1 LTARINPGADDGKA
15 AVADALA
22 MSTFDYILGV
32 SALALILFNMR
43 RHELTDRRL
52 RRPVIIAA
60 GICIAFLHG
69 VPTAGADGVLVATC
83 MLIGGTCGAVSAIA
97 TRVERN
103 GDTGAVIAAAT
114 PLAMAVT
121 GLAFAARMGFAVA
134 ATSGLGPAIARFSN
148 EIGVHSAAAWVAALV
163 LMAATDLVVRA
174 AILWRRRA
182 VLAAG
187 EEWVARVRTA

>member
-1 LTARINPGADDGKA
+1 LTAKINPGSDDRKA
-15 AVADALA
+15 AVADAHA
-22 MSTFDYILGV
+22 MSTLDYILGV

-69 VPTAGADGVLVATC
+69 VPTAGADGLLVATC
-83 MLIGGTCGAVSAIA
+83 MLIGAACGAVSAFA
-97 TRVERN
+97 TRVER
-103 GDTGAVIAAAT
+103 DRATGAVIAEAT

-121 GLAFAARMGFAVA
+121 GVAFASRMGFAVA
-134 ATSGLGPAIARFSN
+134 ATNGLGPAIARFSN

-174 AILWRRRA
+174 AILWRRRVA
-182 VLAAG
+182 VAAG
-187 EEWVARVRTA
+187 EEWIALVRTA

>member
-1 LTARINPGADDGKA
+1 
-15 AVADALA
+15 

-32 SALALILFNMR
+32 SALALLLFNMR

-52 RRPVIIAA
+52 RRPVIIA
-60 GICIAFLHG
+60 GVICVAFLHS
-69 VPTAGADGVLVATC
+69 VPTAGADGLLVGAC
-83 MLIGGTCGAVSAIA
+83 LLIGAACGAVSATA
-97 TRVERN
+97 TRVE
-103 GDTGAVIAAAT
+103 GDRETGVVIAEAT

-121 GLAFAARMGFAVA
+121 GVAFAARMGFAVA
-134 ATSGLGPAIARFSN
+134 ATHGLGPAIARFST

-182 VLAAG
+182 AARAG
-187 EEWVARVRTA
+187 REWVALPRTA